1 MSETSSVGIVY
12 KHSHEPAKREA
23 EKLQTWLES
32 RHVKVYSEEMS
43 LKGRMNEFSEDSSI
57 THENIKCLIVLGGDG
72 TMLGA
77 ARKVGRHGV
86 PILGVNLGGLGFL
99 TSIPLKS
106 LYPCMEL
113 MLNGYLEIENR
124 LMLETKVLRGDID
137 VCRFP
142 TLNDV
147 VINKGALA
155 RIIDLDVY
163 INNEFLTT
171 FRADGL
177 IISTPTGST
186 GYNLSAGGPILY
198 PTMSNL
204 TLTPICPFTLTNR
217 PLILPDTVIVSI
229 MMGKESEEKVSLT
242 FDGQVGF
249 ELLHGDKIIICKSE
263 SRIKLFKS
271 PDQTY
276 FEILRTK
283 MMWGGVTYNE
293 TPLCKRHDLNLDN
306 HEANPPPS
314 VDVFRCGSPH
324 NFDGPRP
331 VVKSGHRSKSP
342 Q

>member
-1 MSETSSVGIVY
+1 MKDISIGIAY
-12 KHSHEPAKREA
+12 KNNHEPARLEK
-23 EKLQTWLES
+23 EKLQKWLEAKG
-32 RHVKVYSEEMS
+32 VKVYSEEMS
-43 LKGRMNEFSEDSSI
+43 PKGQMDELSENSSI
-57 THENIKCLIVLGGDG
+57 THNQTKCLIVLGGDG

-99 TSIPLKS
+99 TSIPLNK
-106 LYPCMEL
+106 LYPCIEMIL
-113 MLNGYLEIENR
+113 QNRLEIEER
-124 LMLETKVLRGDID
+124 LMLETKVIREGVE
-137 VCRFP
+137 VCEFP

-163 INNEFLTT
+163 INNKFLTT

-186 GYNLSAGGPILY
+186 GYNLAAGGPILY
-198 PTMSNL
+198 PTISNVVV
-204 TLTPICPFTLTNR
+204 TPICPFTLTNR
-217 PLILPDTVIVSI
+217 PLILPDSVTVSI
-229 MMGKESEEKVSLT
+229 MMKKESEEKVSLT

-249 ELLHGDKIIICKSE
+249 ELLHKDKIIISKSN

-283 MMWGGVTYNE
+283 MMWGGATYN
-293 TPLCKRHDLNLDN
+293 TN
-306 HEANPPPS
+306 
-314 VDVFRCGSPH
+314 VDE
-324 NFDGPRP
+324 
-331 VVKSGHRSKSP
+331 
-342 Q
+342 